1 MQPLWLCAQG
11 DALMAKKFM
20 LTVLGLLVVVG
31 GLVGVKVLQFKTMFA
46 QSAHAA
52 APPESVATS
61 PVSETQLNPTL
72 DAVGSVV
79 PVQGV
84 TLNAEITG
92 TIRRIA
98 FESGAAVQAG
108 AVLVELDTSVEKA
121 QLEAASASRDLAAI
135 NLESGRALVD
145 SGAIPKAQW
154 VALEAQAKQSAAE
167 VARLNA
173 LIAKKTIRAPFSGK
187 TGMRQ
192 VNLGQLVG
200 AGDAIVT
207 LQSLDPVYVDFALPQ
222 QRMSQLK
229 TGSKVTVTTDVF
241 PNKVFEGELSAIN
254 PVLDTATRSVR
265 LRATLKNPEAELHP
279 GMFAK
284 AQVMLPAQEKVL
296 LVPNT
301 AVMFAPYGDSVY
313 VVDDKDPK
321 QLSVQQKFVRLGQAQ
336 GDYVVVLEGLR
347 TKDTVVTTGAF
358 KLRNGAS
365 IVVNNELKPEPSLK
379 PNPTDT

>member
-1 MQPLWLCAQG
+1 
-11 DALMAKKFM
+11 MAKKFI
-20 LTVLGLLVVVG
+20 LTVLGLIVVVG

-46 QSAHAA
+46 ASAHAA

-61 PVSETQLNPTL
+61 PVSETQLNPKL

-79 PVQGV
+79 AVQGV

-98 FESGAAVQAG
+98 FESGASVQAG

-121 QLEAASASRDLAAI
+121 QLEAASASRELAQI
-135 NLESGRALVD
+135 NLDSGRALVE

-173 LIAKKTIRAPFSGK
+173 LIAKKTIRAPFSGR

-200 AGDAIVT
+200 AGDAIVS

-229 TGSKVTVTTDVF
+229 TGAKVTVTTDAF

-254 PVLDTATRSVR
+254 PELDAATRSVR
-265 LRATLKNPEAELHP
+265 LRATLKNPETQLHP
-279 GMFAK
+279 GMFTK
-284 AQVMLPAQEKVL
+284 AQLLLPAQEKVL

-301 AVMFAPYGDSVY
+301 AVMFAPYGDSVF
-313 VVDDKDPK
+313 VVDQKDPK
-321 QLSVQQKFVRLGQAQ
+321 QLSVQQKFVRLGTAQ
-336 GDYVVVLEGLR
+336 GDYVVVLEGLSAS
-347 TKDTVVTTGAF
+347 DTVVTTGAF

-365 IVVNNELKPEPSLK
+365 IVVNNDLKPDPSLK

>member
-1 MQPLWLCAQG
+1 
-11 DALMAKKFM
+11 MAKKFI

-61 PVSETQLNPTL
+61 EVSETTLSPTL

-79 PVQGV
+79 SYQGV

-98 FESGAAVQAG
+98 FESGASVQAG
-108 AVLVELDTSVEKA
+108 AVLVELDTSVERA
-121 QLEAASASRDLAAI
+121 QLEAAAASRDLAAI
-135 NLESGRALVD
+135 NLESGRSLVG
-145 SGAIPKAQW
+145 SGAIPNSQW

-207 LQSLDPVYVDFALPQ
+207 LQSLDPVYVDFSLPQ
-222 QRMSQLK
+222 QRLSQLN
-229 TGSKVTVTTDVF
+229 TGAKVSVSTDVF
-241 PNKVFEGELSAIN
+241 PNQVFEGELSAIN
-254 PVLDTATRSVR
+254 PVLDQATRSLR
-265 LRATLKNPEAELHP
+265 LRATLKNPEGQLHP

-284 AQVMLPAQEKVL
+284 VQVALPAKEKAL
-296 LVPNT
+296 LVPST
-301 AVMFAPYGDSVY
+301 AVMFAPYGDSVF
-313 VVDDKDPK
+313 VVDNKDPQK
-321 QLSVQQKFVRLGQAQ
+321 PTVQQKFVRLGPAQ
-336 GDYVVVLEGLR
+336 GDFVVVLDGLKA
-347 TKDTVVTTGAF
+347 KDTVVTTGAF